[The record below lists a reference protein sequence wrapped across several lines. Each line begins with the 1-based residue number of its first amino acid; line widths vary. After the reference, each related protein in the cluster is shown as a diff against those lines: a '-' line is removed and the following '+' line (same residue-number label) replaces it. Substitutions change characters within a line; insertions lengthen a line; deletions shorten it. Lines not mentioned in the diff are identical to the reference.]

1 MADMPSPPRAWQAFS
16 GVLALA
22 AATFFILW
30 QFTESRLVAS
40 DQRVGE
46 ASRRAA
52 VLARERQD
60 LAAAQA
66 KLIGEHVFLVR
77 RLIAARTPLQALF
90 SPAYQDVS
98 AQDFT
103 NAIEQKLAILEAEQ
117 ERLRQISLP

>member
-1 MADMPSPPRAWQAFS
+1 MADMTSPPRVWQAFS

-22 AATFFILW
+22 AGTFFILW
-30 QFTESRLVAS
+30 QSTESRLVAS
-40 DQRVGE
+40 DQRLGA
-46 ASRRAA
+46 ASRRDA

-77 RLIAARTPLQALF
+77 RLIAARIPLQALF
-90 SPAYQDVS
+90 SPAYQGVS

-117 ERLRQISLP
+117 ERLRQFSLP